1 MEYFLILFIAFPF
14 CLTYSYKRIELN
26 ENYEPHLYNITTES
40 HYDIVP
46 SFDNRNIELRF
57 FFQKNISL
65 LILIHL

>member
-14 CLTYSYKRIELN
+14 FLTYSYKRIELN
-26 ENYEPHLYNITTES
+26 ENYVQHLYNITTES